1 MIFILIIF
9 ITTPVSPKLEGWQ
22 GFFDDQ
28 YGNVNQKKD
37 EIISE
42 IAFCF
47 LFPKKMFIQ
56 MFSTKVQIFWEGLKS
71 LKQSPT
77 FFWRLLKQFPNKVG
91 DFFKLCGLLT
101 ISELYHRFDVS

>member
-47 LFPKKMFIQ
+47 FIPQ
-56 MFSTKVQIFWEGLKS
+56 KDVY
-71 LKQSPT
+71 
-77 FFWRLLKQFPNKVG
+77 PNV
-91 DFFKLCGLLT
+91 F
-101 ISELYHRFDVS
+101 H

>member
-9 ITTPVSPKLEGWQ
+9 ITTPVSPKLEEGWQ

-37 EIISE
+37 EILSG

-47 LFPKKMFIQ
+47 LFPKEICLSNQ
-56 MFSTKVQIFWEGLKS
+56 EIFDL
-71 LKQSPT
+71 
-77 FFWRLLKQFPNKVG
+77 
-91 DFFKLCGLLT
+91 
-101 ISELYHRFDVS
+101 

>member
-22 GFFDDQ
+22 RFFDDQ

-37 EIISE
+37 EIIFE
-42 IAFCF
+42 IALCF

-56 MFSTKVQIFWEGLKS
+56 MFSIKVQIF
-71 LKQSPT
+71 
-77 FFWRLLKQFPNKVG
+77 
-91 DFFKLCGLLT
+91 
-101 ISELYHRFDVS
+101 

>member
-9 ITTPVSPKLEGWQ
+9 ITTPVSPKLGGWQ
-22 GFFDDQ
+22 EFFDDQ

-37 EIISE
+37 EIIFE

-47 LFPKKMFIQ
+47 LFPQKMFIQ
-56 MFSTKVQIFWEGLKS
+56 MFSSKVQIFWEGLKS

-77 FFWRLLKQFPNKVG
+77 IFWRLLK
-91 DFFKLCGLLT
+91 
-101 ISELYHRFDVS
+101 